1 MMMSFKRSALLATA
15 AATLA
20 GAAMA
25 QDQSGQNLGT
35 GSGQLTPAAA
45 AVATATDALSLAGW
59 ARESQ
64 DAEAMLVAARMLASV
79 GTLGQGDEP
88 EATVS
93 SSDAAA
99 PGAASGA
106 APTASALFDEAVELA
121 EGDPAIID
129 RISSARS
136 SASRG
141 LVGGAGSWVRDISAR
156 SSVSYQMRAEGGYLW
171 NVIAAGDGDTD
182 VDMEVF
188 DQNGNLICRDIAPY
202 TRASCSFTPAWTGT
216 FTVRIS
222 NLGNVWTR
230 TLIMSN

>member
-1 MMMSFKRSALLATA
+1 MMMSFKKSALLATA

-64 DAEAMLVAARMLASV
+64 DAEAMLVAARMLSSV
-79 GTLGQGDEP
+79 GTLGEGDEP
-88 EATVS
+88 AATVS
-93 SSDAAA
+93 SIATGSAT
-99 PGAASGA
+99 GA
-106 APTASALFDEAVELA
+106 APTATALFDEAVELA

-129 RISSARS
+129 RISAARS

-156 SSVSYQMRAEGGYLW
+156 SSVSYEMTAQGGYLW

-202 TRASCSFTPAWTGT
+202 TRASCSFTPAWTGR